1 MDNSKKLWTV
11 KKSGDKTRLAICAV
25 VAVLSFSLA
34 VYYST
39 AITRM
44 MALCFVGGLFL
55 SKVISEMRLFMSP
68 KIFLFEIN
76 ESEIRW
82 ILGRRESGKI
92 NITEINAVA
101 TNRGRFFSL
110 KFIKQNKDNVFI
122 YMDVFSGVQD
132 EIVKCLQSNFKVY

>member
-1 MDNSKKLWTV
+1 MDKSKKLWTV
-11 KKSGDKTRLAICAV
+11 QKSGDKTRFAICAII
-25 VAVLSFSLA
+25 AVISFSLA

-92 NITEINAVA
+92 NITEINTVA
-101 TNRGRFFSL
+101 TNKGKFFSL
-110 KFIKQNKDNVFI
+110 KFIKHNKENVFL
-122 YMDVFSGVQD
+122 YMDVFSDVQD
-132 EIVKCLQSNFKVY
+132 EIIKCLQNNFKVY